1 MNIVA
6 RRHPPFTRPAQTRR
20 MARDRMLGALLTMA
34 LLIATAMTG
43 LWFLLPA

>member
-1 MNIVA
+1 
-6 RRHPPFTRPAQTRR
+6 
-20 MARDRMLGALLTMA
+20 MARDRMLDALLAVA